1 MPNGIICISMNS
13 GARKPDD
20 IMAEYLLGGA
30 KMLADLCPKCRAP
43 MFEVKGKRMCVV
55 CAEAAVAPQ
64 TEVPIVVAEEGSASL
79 PEKVR
84 VITPKYATAQNTP
97 TPVSGD
103 ITPRLDALIL
113 QFCARAETEPDPARC
128 LSYMECIRTAAEAR
142 TMLNR

>member
-1 MPNGIICISMNS
+1 MTN

-30 KMLADLCPKCRAP
+30 KMLADLCPKCGAP
-43 MFEVKGKRMCVV
+43 MFDVKGNRMCVV
-55 CAEAAVAPQ
+55 CAEKAATSQ
-64 TEVPIVVAEEGSASL
+64 TETPKVVPANGAESL

-84 VITPKYATAQNTP
+84 VITPKYAKPQSTP
-97 TPVSGD
+97 TPVSSD
-103 ITPRLDALIL
+103 IPARLDALIL
-113 QFCARAETEPDPARC
+113 QFCARAENEPDPARC

>member
-1 MPNGIICISMNS
+1 MNS

-30 KMLADLCPKCRAP
+30 KMLAELCPKCRAP

-55 CAEAAVAPQ
+55 CAEAPAAPQ
-64 TEVPIVVAEEGSASL
+64 TEVPKIVAADDSASL
-79 PEKVR
+79 PETVR
-84 VITPKYATAQNTP
+84 VITPKYAKAQSTP
-97 TPVSGD
+97 APVSSD
-103 ITPRLDALIL
+103 IPARLDALIL
-113 QFCARAETEPDPARC
+113 QFCARAETEPDPTRC